1 MKLKNL
7 LIKDFKN
14 QFYLIFQLHQLKN
27 LLILLK
33 LKIIIIIT
41 IHLFKNNHLNWLI
54 IHLLKI
60 IHLLNK
66 LSYKELVHIHNY
78 LLVEYIKLKINNKYN
93 NNKN

>member
-41 IHLFKNNHLNWLI
+41 IHLFINNHLNWLI